1 MAGLDTDPLERTRL
15 PHDGQARCRV
25 CASAEADAGHEW
37 CPEVS
42 GLVCR
47 ACCQRILLGDLG
59 RVMAMALGIAAGDE
73 PSDGLGACAECE
85 RGGQWLAQH
94 ALGLVGGDSLPS

>member
-1 MAGLDTDPLERTRL
+1 MAGMDMGPLEQERL
-15 PHDGQARCRV
+15 PHDGLARCRV
-25 CASAEADAGHEW
+25 CAGAEADAGHEW

-59 RVMAMALGIAAGDE
+59 RVMAMAMGIAAGDE
-73 PSDGLGACAECE
+73 PSEELGACAGCE
-85 RGGQWLAQH
+85 RGGQWLARH
-94 ALGLVGGDSLPS
+94 ALGLIGRDSLPS